1 MSNSEQEAGKLLQ
14 QLTITLADEEYGI
27 DILSVREIRAWSKVT
42 RIPQTPVYV
51 LGVLNLRGA
60 IVPVIDLRLR
70 FGLPR
75 ENYDGT
81 TVTVVVAVGDRLFG
95 VVADAVADV
104 FDAYED
110 KIKPVPDLGAIVD
123 TRFLKGLAGDG
134 ERMVMLLD
142 VEKLMRPEDAEAL
155 DAVLPNVAEVAAAA

>member
-1 MSNSEQEAGKLLQ
+1 MSQSEQEGGRLLQ
-14 QLTITLADEEYGI
+14 QLTFMLAGEEYGI
-27 DILSVREIRAWSKVT
+27 DILSVREIRAWSRVT
-42 RIPQTPVYV
+42 RIPQAPDYL

-60 IVPVIDLRLR
+60 IVPVLDLRLR

-75 ENYDGT
+75 GGYDGT

-104 FDAYED
+104 FDARED
-110 KIKPVPDLGAIVD
+110 EIKPVPELGAVVD
-123 TRFLKGLAGDG
+123 TRFLKGLAGDD

-142 VEKLMRPEDAEAL
+142 VERLLRPEEAEAL
-155 DAVLPNVAEVAAAA
+155 DAVLPDAADVVAA